1 MVVYYHEL
9 VCHAEKFAHRL
20 QCQGHSEGLYN
31 QNMTIS
37 TVFNTAGPF
46 AVKLGLRVQQHKQ
59 ECSVLKVGHCIH
71 GQGHRKGLNSRLFLY
86 QA

>member
-20 QCQGHSEGLYN
+20 QFQGHSEGLYN

-37 TVFNTAGPF
+37 TLSSTLLVHLQSNL
-46 AVKLGLRVQQHKQ
+46 V
-59 ECSVLKVGHCIH
+59 
-71 GQGHRKGLNSRLFLY
+71 
-86 QA
+86 